1 MVSTKTKYQAVVKT
15 FGVPVDPEDVDF
27 IDFMYAR
34 RHLATVPEGGW
45 RELAYIIEVDEM
57 EHAITSGLDR
67 IRARDGDRICKEAAS
82 YLRKA
87 VDLALSAR
95 HQARTK
101 ANEAA
106 AAHV

>member
-15 FGVPVDPEDVDF
+15 FGVPVDPKDVDF

-34 RHLATVPEGGW
+34 RHLATVPERGW
-45 RELAYIIEVDEM
+45 RELAYVIEVDEL
-57 EHAITSGLDR
+57 EHAIITGLDR
-67 IRARDGDRICKEAAS
+67 IRARDGDRTCKEAAS
-82 YLRKA
+82 YLRNA
-87 VDLALSAR
+87 VDLAMSAR
-95 HQARTK
+95 HRARNK